1 MANFSP
7 TNLVKAQALLNKKYQ
22 APENRMKVSPAVALG
37 LMNQDFLIPGAAD
50 LRKREDRAV
59 EANIL
64 KRSKR
69 ASGSARTHNHTG
81 NRGDSFVLA
90 LSWATFSDPFSI
102 SLKQMDNNAFA
113 FEQALAQQFENSMKN
128 IIEDIETDQVTYLQ
142 AQRTQINA
150 ATQGGSFN
158 GANDA
163 FEISTANQFFQTI
176 KSMMRQNNYRD
187 ELDVILNPL
196 GFIDAEYQKAQGAGN
211 NANLTFQFNG
221 MNIAESIE
229 LADANYTTGAL
240 GLIMPKGSFALLPWI
255 PPVNRRGEGDYMS
268 YVGGFGVMQDPW
280 GLGITFAVHG
290 YAERADASGSNGSS
304 QDVVMQFELSVDMA
318 SCLSP
323 VSVATE
329 SVVFEVAKV

>member
-7 TNLVKAQALLNKKYQ
+7 TNLVKAQVLLNKKYQ
-22 APENRMKVSPAVALG
+22 APENRMKVSPVVALG
-37 LMNQDFLIPGAAD
+37 LQNQDFLIPGADAIK
-50 LRKREDRAV
+50 KREDRSI

-69 ASGSARTHNHTG
+69 SAGSARVHNHTG
-81 NRGDSFVLA
+81 NRGDSFVLP
-90 LSWATFSDPFSI
+90 LSWATFSDTFSI
-102 SLKQMDNNAFA
+102 SLKQLDNNVFG
-113 FEQALAQQFENSMKN
+113 FEQALAQQIENCMKN
-128 IIEDIETDQVTYLQ
+128 IVEDIETDQVTFLQ
-142 AQRTQINA
+142 TERTEVNA
-150 ATQGGSFN
+150 ATQGGTFN
-158 GANDA
+158 ATNDA
-163 FEISTANQFFQTI
+163 FEISTANQFFQAV

-229 LADANYTTGAL
+229 LADSNYTTGAL
-240 GLIMPKGSFALLPWI
+240 GLVMPKASFALLPWI
-255 PPVNRRGEGDYMS
+255 PPVNRQGKGDYMS

-290 YAERADASGSNGSS
+290 YAERADASGSNGST

-323 VSVATE
+323 LSVANET
-329 SVVFEVAKV
+329 VVFEVAKV